1 MNPTDLERVERACA
15 ELVDA
20 GQPVTFT
27 AVAASARIARATL
40 YRRPELRA
48 IVADHRARGQD
59 ARTLSGLAAEIDGLR
74 AALEAVAAKVRRHD
88 ETLRRLTARQPRRR
102 KAS

>member
-1 MNPTDLERVERACA
+1 MSPTDLERVERACA

-27 AVAASARIARATL
+27 AVAARARIARATL

-48 IVADHRARGQD
+48 VVAEHRARGQD
-59 ARTLSGLAAEIDGLR
+59 ARTISGLAAEVDGLR
-74 AALEAVAAKVRRHD
+74 AGLEAVAAKVRRHD
-88 ETLRRLTARQPRRR
+88 ETLRRLSARQPRRR